1 MPRSPQWM
9 DLYQIWFRVS
19 SRGRNQLCGILL
31 QSAHGFRFCE
41 GSNFAISHWLGRS
54 PLTQCWRYRAACDNN
69 NNVVVVYVV
78 VVLSSSSSTL
88 SSSPELKYK
97 YRFIS
102 TNPQDTEELGQLQY
116 CRQDGRPFFKKI
128 FTIIIIIITSPRW
141 QRTMYGFGC
150 LVMFVALFVTLSWRF
165 NLAPSRENGLSY
177 RHDTSRIDG

>member
-116 CRQDGRPFFKKI
+116 CRQDGRPFFKKNI
-128 FTIIIIIITSPRW
+128 
-141 QRTMYGFGC
+141 YDYYYYYY
-150 LVMFVALFVTLSWRF
+150 
-165 NLAPSRENGLSY
+165 LAPMAADDVWFRMSSDVCSAVCY
-177 RHDTSRIDG
+177 SVMTF